1 LQKKSPSTS
10 IIKSSGIG
18 KVVARLADGSKSMN
32 GSSTQDLEV
41 HKQLVKEAKSLKH
54 RWTEVIERRVE
65 LQEEGSILDVQVD
78 ALTASFRQKAVNLL
92 LEAINR
98 EKEKSKCS
106 GGITSKEQESDSK
119 SETLI
124 VVELIEKYLFFSN
137 NKRTSNTYRKSVRKL
152 TFDLKSNKN
161 NLREILTQISSGSVC
176 YKSIAKVIKEHLT
189 KTSN

>member
-1 LQKKSPSTS
+1 
-10 IIKSSGIG
+10 
-18 KVVARLADGSKSMN
+18 MN

-41 HKQLVKEAKSLKH
+41 HKQLVKEAKSLKNK
-54 RWTEVIERRVE
+54 WTEVIERRVE

-98 EKEKSKCS
+98 EKEKVKNS

-152 TFDLKSNKN
+152 TFDLKSNKH
-161 NLREILTQISSGSVC
+161 NLRETLTQNSLDSVC

-189 KTSN
+189 KISN